1 MNNSQKF
8 IIHDQRGILTE
19 ALDYP
24 AENVTRLTIRQPEGN
39 RFCVMMDREKYNE
52 MVRNDYECFLF
63 KEVTVTTDYNDIKA
77 YEFGVK
83 TELYATAI
91 SLSLGWSTRN
101 LAFLGVRQLSDKY
114 LMVVCQRLQPVVY
127 IRKGD
132 NDPVY
137 DFIMGLKHMDR
148 VEIILDYSVELNG
161 MRSIKKIVP
170 SEL

>member
-1 MNNSQKF
+1 MDNSQKHL
-8 IIHDQRGILTE
+8 IHDQRGILTE

-24 AENVTRLTIRQPEGN
+24 SEKVTRLTIRQPEGN

-52 MVRNDYECFLF
+52 MVRSDYEHFLF
-63 KEVTVTTDYNDIKA
+63 KEVTVTTDYNDIKE
-77 YEFGVK
+77 YEYGAK

-101 LAFLGVRQLSDKY
+101 LAFMNVRQLSDKY
-114 LMVVCQRLQPVVY
+114 LMVICQRLQPAVY
-127 IRKGD
+127 IRKGG

-161 MRSIKKIVP
+161 MRCIKEIVP
-170 SEL
+170 SKL